1 MQEVQFDPGFV
12 RHMSAFVPNIEYVY
26 GSLAQ
31 FRNFSQKKQQ
41 FKMYY
46 PKIQSL
52 LKSYMG
58 FYLGCMLWALY
69 IKQFDGA
76 KIFNNLCFGVEY
88 NEVETLNEVDFIKK
102 YIEQLKKDAKYYANQ
117 EFIPDES
124 FEKIL
129 DTYREFLKLNE
140 GFVKTQTTTD
150 IKIPASIK
158 TPKDLDAINI
168 EIRKVCENGKIYEL
182 LPLAGQI
189 L

>member
-1 MQEVQFDPGFV
+1 MIYLEHENDFNSIINEDLVLVDFYTDWCGPC
-12 RHMSAFVPNIEYVY
+12 
-26 GSLAQ
+26 
-31 FRNFSQKKQQ
+31 
-41 FKMYY
+41 KMLSE
-46 PKIQSL
+46 IL
-52 LKSYMG
+52 
-58 FYLGCMLWALY
+58 
-69 IKQFDGA
+69 
-76 KIFNNLCFGVEY
+76 E
-88 NEVETLNEVDFIKK
+88 EVDFIKVD
-102 YIEQLKKDAKYYANQ
+102 IEQLKKDAKYYANQ